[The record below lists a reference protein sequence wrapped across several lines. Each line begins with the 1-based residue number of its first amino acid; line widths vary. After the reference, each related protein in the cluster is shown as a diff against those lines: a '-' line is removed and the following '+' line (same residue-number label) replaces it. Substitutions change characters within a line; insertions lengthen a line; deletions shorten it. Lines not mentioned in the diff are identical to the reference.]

1 MCTGWSWALP
11 CCLESDR
18 VYRWGGD
25 GLKVLICGQ
34 EALPLLKCLP
44 RRRGELNFYTFP
56 HTPHWHSGDFCGPQ
70 GPDLHLSSS
79 SKQTTLLKQGLDIPC
94 MNISSESSPVD
105 HHVEVPL
112 IWESATVVLR
122 AVKSGGVFPTV
133 PCVLGVCY
141 RLNRVFQKFMW
152 SPKLQDLRV
161 WPSFGNSMWEM

>member
-1 MCTGWSWALP
+1 MGWRWSESANLRAGSTASVEMPTKEERWA
-11 CCLESDR
+11 E
-18 VYRWGGD
+18 
-25 GLKVLICGQ
+25 
-34 EALPLLKCLP
+34 LL
-44 RRRGELNFYTFP
+44 YFP
-56 HTPHWHSGDFCGPQ
+56 PPPYWHSGDFCGPQ

-122 AVKSGGVFPTV
+122 AVKSGGVFPTI